1 MNKSFVIA
9 EVKTLDTTT
18 PHGEF
23 EAILSAPTLDRDG
36 EVVAPGAFTKAGP
49 LPDSIPI
56 HINHQFDVEK
66 VVGRGVPYYDGELLK
81 VRGTFDPDERSQLVR
96 AKVTSGSVNRMSV
109 GFVGASR
116 EVKDGVPT
124 VLAAELLEASFVS
137 VPSNREA
144 AVLAVKHV
152 EDVEGKGAIASH
164 TTATTDVA
172 WDNNAN
178 KTNLS
183 NDAGAATYRRA
194 FAWVDDGADSDLK
207 GSYRFVHH
215 MVSADGAVGAANL
228 TACSTGIGVL
238 NGGRGGTVIPDSG
251 RRGVWSHLAK
261 HLRDAGREPPELRS
275 APDADVKAGRV
286 FSSKN
291 EAALRQAVN
300 LLSTLLD
307 QLAAPEEAA
316 PTKSPADAD
325 PEEKAAAPAA
335 ADEAAAAAAA
345 QPPAEVPVGMAEL
358 APWRAEVDL
367 LLMD

>member
-9 EVKTLDTTT
+9 EVKTIETDA

-36 EVVAPGAFTKAGP
+36 EIVAPGAFTKAGP
-49 LPDSIPI
+49 LPGSIPI

-66 VVGRGVPYYDGELLK
+66 VVGRGIPFYDGELLK
-81 VRGTFDPDERSQLVR
+81 VRGMFDPDERSQLVR
-96 AKVTSGSVNRMSV
+96 AKVASGSVNRMSV
-109 GFVGASR
+109 GFMGATR
-116 EVKDGVPT
+116 EVKEGVPT
-124 VLAAELLEASFVS
+124 VTAAELLEASFVS

-152 EDVEGKGAIASH
+152 EDSDEKAL
-164 TTATTDVA
+164 DEKPY
-172 WDNNAN
+172 AN
-178 KTNLS
+178 EHACRLEDPGQFSRFRRN
-183 NDAGAATYRRA
+183 NDADPNVIIGFRS
-194 FAWVDDGADSDLK
+194 DGS
-207 GSYRFVHH
+207 
-215 MVSADGAVGAANL
+215 
-228 TACSTGIGVL
+228 
-238 NGGRGGTVIPDSG
+238 
-251 RRGVWSHLAK
+251 
-261 HLRDAGREPPELRS
+261 S
-275 APDADVKAGRV
+275 APQAFRYPTSTWTEARAKSHCADHDGSFEPASKDVDTQDVKAGRV

-300 LLSTLLD
+300 LLSNLLD
-307 QLAAPEEAA
+307 QLAAPEEEAA